1 MASSTKIF
9 ILQGSHFGEFGR
21 SDSMNHYGSLTLK
34 KPLKDYL
41 GGEGAILNAING
53 VPIQGSW
60 WSCTCCLTGT
70 PFTIATLRFCKKATL
85 QV

>member
-1 MASSTKIF
+1 MIH
-9 ILQGSHFGEFGR
+9 ILNCEYSYHL
-21 SDSMNHYGSLTLK
+21 SMILKALT
-34 KPLKDYL
+34 DYL

-60 WSCTCCLTGT
+60 WSCTCCLSGT

-85 QV
+85 QVSYYFQR